1 MLEIVGVEAIGGF
14 GWPSALSV
22 RFAGRL
28 SARGPGQRGFV
39 WREKPVPFVGQ
50 GNRGI
55 VRGSKRAPQGD
66 PSGICALG
74 TLAEGFQPTRLETRT
89 KESNMYASRWVENP

>member
-1 MLEIVGVEAIGGF
+1 MALGFIRLAPAGG
-14 GWPSALSV
+14 S
-22 RFAGRL
+22 
-28 SARGPGQRGFV
+28 QRGGLV
-39 WREKPVPFVGQ
+39 SVAWPGGRNLPFVGQ
-50 GNRGI
+50 RNRGA

>member
-1 MLEIVGVEAIGGF
+1 MALGF
-14 GWPSALSV
+14 I
-22 RFAGRL
+22 RL
-28 SARGPGQRGFV
+28 SSGGGSQRGGLV
-39 WREKPVPFVGQ
+39 SVAWSGGRNLPFVGQ
-50 GNRGI
+50 RNRGA

-66 PSGICALG
+66 LSGICALG